1 MRAML
6 SWIAPAVATFTAWW
20 IFLGVDSDDQYS
32 VGQVAGLVVVLLVI
46 GVACGW
52 LARSNDLL
60 PFVVSAVMGISAAC
74 WSSWSDDESGMFAVG
89 WIMVT
94 AGAALGS
101 AAVIIG
107 SWAMRRGL
115 SADDGRVA

>member
-20 IFLGVDSDDQYS
+20 IFLGVDSNDQYS

-46 GVACGW
+46 GVVCGW

-60 PFVVSAVMGISAAC
+60 PFVVSAVMGISAGC
-74 WSSWSDDESGMFAVG
+74 WSSWSDDDSGMFVIG

-107 SWAMRRGL
+107 AWAMRRTL